1 MLKELGARLRFLLSS
16 SHTSARIGGEEFAV
30 LMPNCTYTK
39 GLHLA
44 EEIRHTIDANP
55 ILLTSGDT
63 IPVTVSLGIAHYPTN
78 TPDPQT
84 LPLIADRMLYKAKT
98 SGRNQVCSTEKK
110 NDRPKRKSFFLFSE
124 KAAPQEN
131 GNQAALIFFFN
142 QRRGII

>member
-1 MLKELGARLRFLLSS
+1 
-16 SHTSARIGGEEFAV
+16 
-30 LMPNCTYTK
+30 MPNCTYTK

-78 TPDPQT
+78 TSDPRT

-98 SGRNQVCSTEKK
+98 SGRNQC
-110 NDRPKRKSFFLFSE
+110 
-124 KAAPQEN
+124 
-131 GNQAALIFFFN
+131 AALKKE
-142 QRRGII
+142 